1 MITTNKALRTEL
13 LQHSIDTLKDLIL
26 SGNFD
31 RDKFRYHGFNEDYYI
46 IGYYQAS
53 EWLKLH
59 NIDAFEAIAKVMEW
73 EQEVFGEV
81 MLKPTDINSESVVNH
96 LVYILGEELLN
107 EFDYDLTS
115 LELLAEME
123 GER

>member
-13 LQHSIDTLKDLIL
+13 LQHSIDTLKGLIL

-31 RDKFRYHGFNEDYYI
+31 RDEFHYHCFNEDYYI